1 MMTNGEHDGL
11 WREGAKSLPE
21 IELNLKIVN
30 YISILDRLKE
40 AGVITEDHYKRSLMD
55 VSKVLRIA
63 IEPDA

>member
-1 MMTNGEHDGL
+1 MMTNGEHDEL
-11 WREGAKSLPE
+11 WMEGAKSLPE

-55 VSKVLRIA
+55 VSKVLKIA